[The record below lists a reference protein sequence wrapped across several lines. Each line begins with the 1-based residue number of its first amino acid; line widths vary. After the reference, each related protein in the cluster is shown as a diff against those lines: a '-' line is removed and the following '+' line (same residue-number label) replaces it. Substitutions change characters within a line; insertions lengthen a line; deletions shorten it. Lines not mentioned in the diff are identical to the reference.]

1 VTEGVEQDPLGD
13 SVAAAAMMAAI
24 GLVDAFLVYIEATAA
39 YKAKLEAAG
48 FSPTAA
54 ETMAL
59 DFHRAL
65 MFKGVFQGGV

>member
-1 VTEGVEQDPLGD
+1 MTEGVEQDPLGD
-13 SVAAAAMMAAI
+13 SVAAAALMTAL
-24 GLVDAFLVYIEATAA
+24 GLVDAFLVYIEATSA

-65 MFKGVFQGGV
+65 LFKGVFQGGA